1 MLNPDKSWV
10 VYLVRCSDKSLY
22 CGITNNLGKRLDAH
36 NLGKGAK
43 YTRSRTPVELMG
55 TSSAMTRSNALKLEY
70 CIKKTPPN
78 KKLFELKNRKIHPE
92 MEKTQIMHEIQ
103 KELQAVIKCIQQ
115 LSNSVGNIVTAVD
128 QFAKVGSSKG
138 TRGKIPPARK

>member
-1 MLNPDKSWV
+1 LLNSDKSWV

-22 CGITNNLGKRLDAH
+22 CGITNNLEKRLDAH

-55 TSSAMTRSNALKLEY
+55 TSSAMTRSDALKLEHR
-70 CIKKTPPN
+70 IKRTPAN
-78 KKLFELKNRKIHPE
+78 RKLFELENRKIHPE

-128 QFAKVGSSKG
+128 QFAKVDSSKG